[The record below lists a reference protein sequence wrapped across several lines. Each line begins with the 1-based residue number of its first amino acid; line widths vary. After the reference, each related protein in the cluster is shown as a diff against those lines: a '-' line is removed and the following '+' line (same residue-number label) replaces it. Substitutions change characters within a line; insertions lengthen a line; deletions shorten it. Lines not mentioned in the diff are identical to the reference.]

1 MQDFLSQEEA
11 VQGDGWQR
19 VQMEFDWAAMRVH
32 CFVNGEAMRK
42 ENAFFGT
49 PGLPEALPFGPE
61 ADETVSEDEGG
72 ALHASLRGGFRRI
85 YLFTWLEADC
95 DPEEAPEVRIGDMWV
110 EPGPAPRR
118 AALPLAKAG
127 PVAERGRTRRR
138 RARRRGTRRRR
149 TRRRRARRRRA
160 RRGRRIGRE
169 QRRARRSER
178 EAEGRVAPMGRTR
191 EMWRSRRAWWG
202 VLWMDGRY

>member
-1 MQDFLSQEEA
+1 M
-11 VQGDGWQR
+11 QGDGWQR

-42 ENAFFGT
+42 ENAFL
-49 PGLPEALPFGPE
+49 PGVSRLDQFAGLIGPEALPFGPE
-61 ADETVSEDEGG
+61 AHETVSEDEGG

-85 YLFTWLEADC
+85 YLFTWLEADG

-127 PVAERGRTRRR
+127 PVAEAAGQDEG
-138 RARRRGTRRRR
+138 AGGEE
-149 TRRRRARRRRA
+149 AGDEA
-160 RRGRRIGRE
+160 AGGE
-169 QRRARRSER
+169 AAGGEAGAGDWEGAEAGEEER
-178 EAEGRVAPMGRTR
+178 EGGGGSSGAHGPSAGDVEVEAGLVGCA
-191 EMWRSRRAWWG
+191 
-202 VLWMDGRY
+202 LDGW

>member
-1 MQDFLSQEEA
+1 M
-11 VQGDGWQR
+11 QGDGWQR

-42 ENAFFGT
+42 ENAFL
-49 PGLPEALPFGPE
+49 PGVSRLEALPFGPE
-61 ADETVSEDEGG
+61 ALPHETVSEDEGG

-85 YLFTWLEADC
+85 YLFTWLEADG

-127 PVAERGRTRRR
+127 GQDEAAGGEAAGDEAAGGEAAGGEAGAGGWEGAEAG
-138 RARRRGTRRRR
+138 
-149 TRRRRARRRRA
+149 
-160 RRGRRIGRE
+160 E
-169 QRRARRSER
+169 EER
-178 EAEGRVAPMGRTR
+178 EGGGGSSGAHGPSAGDVEVEAGLVGCA
-191 EMWRSRRAWWG
+191 
-202 VLWMDGRY
+202 LDGW